1 MTLTTHA
8 RPRPRAG
15 AGRSRSATAIIFV
28 GVPCA
33 LWFLLSSVSDHAV
46 ASRTT
51 DLYRRQ
57 RAIQRQRANAQ
68 RRLER
73 IKSQHRVARRDLRV
87 VENNLRVV
95 RRKLV
100 QTDARLRST
109 RVELDKATQNLRAA
123 EVRLRHHRSAASRR
137 LVAMYE
143 LGPVQYLDVLAAAV
157 SFADFANRLYLLQL
171 VVDQDLGLMR
181 AMEDDRARIG
191 HYRGEVKQKERNVAR
206 LEVQVARR
214 HEEYAERRE
223 EQARLVSSLR
233 EQRAYWERALAQMEA
248 DSRDIAAQL
257 HRVQRSPGGRVR
269 YSTPWRGSFMRPVGG
284 GITSGYGYRMH
295 PILGVRKMHT
305 GIDISASTGTPIHAG
320 DSGTVI
326 WSGRRGGY
334 GNCVIIDH
342 GGGMATVYGHCSRLG
357 VSVGQDV
364 RKGQV
369 VGYVG
374 STGLSTGPHLHFEV
388 RRNGS
393 PVNPLSY

>member
-1 MTLTTHA
+1 MAALIVGALLCHLWAVLFCPVAHA
-8 RPRPRAG
+8 
-15 AGRSRSATAIIFV
+15 AT
-28 GVPCA
+28 
-33 LWFLLSSVSDHAV
+33 
-46 ASRTT
+46 SRTS
-51 DLYRRQ
+51 DLQRRQ
-57 RAIQRQRANAQ
+57 RAIQRQKANAQ
-68 RRLER
+68 RRLAR
-73 IKSQHRVARRDLRV
+73 IKSQHRVARRDLKA
-87 VENNLRVV
+87 VESNLRVV
-95 RRKLV
+95 REKLV

-109 RVELDKATQNLRAA
+109 RAELNKATQNLRSA
-123 EVRLRHHRSAASRR
+123 EARLRRHRSAASQR

-181 AMEDDRARIG
+181 AMEDDRVRVG
-191 HYRGEVKQKERNVAR
+191 RYRGEVQQKERSVAR

-214 HEEYAERRE
+214 HEEYAERRQ
-223 EQARLVSSLR
+223 EQARLVTSLR

-257 HRVQRSPGGRVR
+257 QRMQRSPGGRAR

-284 GITSGYGYRMH
+284 GITSGFGYRMH

-305 GIDISASTGTPIHAG
+305 GVDIGASTGTPIHAG
-320 DSGTVI
+320 DRGTVV
-326 WSGRRGGY
+326 WSGSRGGY
-334 GNCVIIDH
+334 GKCIIIDH

-357 VSVGQDV
+357 VSVGQQV
-364 RKGQV
+364 KKGQV
-369 VGYVG
+369 IGYVG